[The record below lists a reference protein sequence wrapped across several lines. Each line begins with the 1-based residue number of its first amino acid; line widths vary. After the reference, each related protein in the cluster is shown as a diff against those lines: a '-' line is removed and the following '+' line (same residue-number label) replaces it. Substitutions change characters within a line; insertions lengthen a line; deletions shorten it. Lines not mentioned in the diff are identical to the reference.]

1 MTQIQ
6 IPVTSTTSTTSTTS
20 ATSATSAAS
29 PTATGR
35 RRSTVVVWVL
45 RILLALFFAGASAL
59 PKLLA
64 MGPAVSSFDSIGIG
78 HWFMYLVGSLEL
90 AGAVGLLLRPLA
102 RTAALCLIAL
112 LAGAFATQLV
122 VFHGAN
128 AATPLILMVP
138 LAVIARYRRR

>member
-1 MTQIQ
+1 MTQTQ
-6 IPVTSTTSTTSTTS
+6 IPVTSATSTTITLANATT
-20 ATSATSAAS
+20 
-29 PTATGR
+29 R
-35 RRSTVVVWVL
+35 RRSTVAVWCL

-138 LAVIARYRRR
+138 LAVIARYHRR